1 VTALASDSL
10 TELCALHHL
19 GIVTRADEHDAVVDT
34 LRRLFAADLED
45 EVEDDPLD
53 VRASWVLV
61 SPALRFEVV
70 SPRSGRPTPI
80 TAFLER
86 SGGGL
91 HHVSLGTVEIGRC
104 KHLAMEAGARLVGE
118 NDDHGGWAEFFVD
131 PAQVGGA
138 LLHWMQPVEPT

>member
-1 VTALASDSL
+1 MVA
-10 TELCALHHL
+10 
-19 GIVTRADEHDAVVDT
+19 T
-34 LRRLFAADLED
+34 LRRLFTAELED

-61 SPALRFEVV
+61 SPTLRFEVV
-70 SPRSGRPTPI
+70 SPRSDRPTPI

-91 HHVSLGTVEIGRC
+91 HHVSLGTADIGRC

-118 NDDHGGWAEFFVD
+118 NADHGGWAEFFVD
-131 PAQVGGA
+131 PHHVGGA
-138 LLHWMQPVEPT
+138 LLHWMQRVESV